1 MCGRYTLDNP
11 QAIIERFSVSL
22 YDDSVIKLTPRFNI
36 APGQKAPVIFE
47 TNGERHA
54 KLMTWG
60 LIPSWSK
67 DRKIGYRMINARA
80 ETIDEKPSFRNAF
93 KSSRCIIPASGFYE
107 WVSTKSKP
115 DHHKRNLKQPFY
127 IHPKDKNLLALAGL
141 HESWTDPGTHDV
153 LETYTILTTRASTKL
168 KKIHDRMPVILEPDE
183 EESWLSNSTDTRS
196 LRKLFDPFP
205 DQSLQT
211 KKVSTDVN
219 NPKNDDEKLIQQ
231 IE

>member
-1 MCGRYTLDNP
+1 MCGRYTLDKP
-11 QAIIERFSVSL
+11 QAIIERFFVSL
-22 YDDSVIKLTPRFNI
+22 YDDSVIKLSPRFNI

-47 TNGERHA
+47 TSGERHA

-80 ETIDEKPSFRNAF
+80 ETVDEKPSFRNAF
-93 KSSRCIIPASGFYE
+93 KSRRCIIPAS
-107 WVSTKSKP
+107 
-115 DHHKRNLKQPFY
+115 
-127 IHPKDKNLLALAGL
+127 
-141 HESWTDPGTHDV
+141 
-153 LETYTILTTRASTKL
+153 ASTKL
-168 KKIHDRMPVILEPDE
+168 EKIHDRMPVILEPDE
-183 EESWLSNSTDTRS
+183 EKSWLSNSIDTRS

-205 DQSLQT
+205 DQSLQM